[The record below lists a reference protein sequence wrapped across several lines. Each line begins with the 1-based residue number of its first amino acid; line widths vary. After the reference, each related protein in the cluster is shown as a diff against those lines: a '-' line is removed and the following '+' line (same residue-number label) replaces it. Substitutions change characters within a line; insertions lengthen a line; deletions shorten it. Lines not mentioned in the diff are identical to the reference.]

1 MSTAATVIRTTDRQ
15 DIATRL
21 LASSAK
27 KAYDPMVEVDWDAPV
42 PGDLYGM
49 TPEWSTLYGTALWE
63 E

>member
-27 KAYDPMVEVDWDAPV
+27 KAYDPMVEVDW
-42 PGDLYGM
+42 
-49 TPEWSTLYGTALWE
+49 TPRCQAICTE
-63 E
+63 